1 MKFKKLHPLL
11 LILLVAFTS
20 YGFAIEENMQR
31 EAQNC
36 LDHLIIAKLSKN
48 EIEKKLDNP
57 EYQSKIL
64 DTIISKIPQGM
75 DQRTAMILVLASI
88 EKEISDNEECVH
100 QSIEQQK
107 QSIEQQKQAISA
119 LREEIEKIQEKYQHF
134 KIPSI
139 SGVIKGSIEGIISA
153 IRFVDSIVD
162 SADGYVCYK
171 LSKYPSLQKFLC
183 STKDGDIDRNDRR
196 HINSFFK
203 DLYAEHPLPPLHN
216 AAFNGDLEEVLRLL
230 DSGSDPDAKAPGKS
244 NDFIQSHVEQLAREG
259 EVCNGDIINA
269 EITPLHLAGIMGHL
283 PVVKALLEAMT
294 DDHVLS
300 TNSRGVFR
308 PLINDI
314 ASAYY
319 PEILKLILNRF
330 PEIDTT
336 AADCYG
342 DTSLMSVVRFQG
354 SSVTMRVAEEVVEI
368 LIASDVNIEAENNL
382 GQTALSLAEDSKN
395 WYIVDLLKNHDDRDN
410 KSEL

>member
-1 MKFKKLHPLL
+1 MNLKKLQKIQSLL
-11 LILLVAFTS
+11 LILLVTFAN
-20 YGFAIEENMQR
+20 YGIASEEIKNIER
-31 EAQNC
+31 DAQKC
-36 LDHLIIAKLSKN
+36 LDDLIIAKLLRT

-57 EYQSKIL
+57 GYQSKSL
-64 DTIISKIPQGM
+64 DIIISKIPQEL
-75 DQRTAMILVLASI
+75 DLRTAMIISLERI

-100 QSIEQQK
+100 RMIEQQK
-107 QSIEQQKQAISA
+107 QKVNES
-119 LREEIEKIQEKYQHF
+119 REELAEIKKQPLHLETL
-134 KIPSI
+134 SI
-139 SGVIKGSIEGIISA
+139 SKVIKSVIEGITSA
-153 IRFVDSIVD
+153 ISFMDSIAD
-162 SADGYVCYK
+162 AADGYVCNK
-171 LSKYPSLQKFLC
+171 LNKYPSLQKFLC
-183 STKDGDIDRNDRR
+183 STRNGGIAPNDRG

-203 DLYAEHPLPPLHN
+203 DLYAEHPLPKLHN

-259 EVCNGDIINA
+259 EVCNGDIMNA

-283 PVVKALLEAMT
+283 SVVKALLEAMS

-300 TNSRGVFR
+300 TDSRGVFR

-330 PEIDTT
+330 PEIDIT

-354 SSVTMRVAEEVVEI
+354 SSITMRVAEEVVEI
-368 LIASDVNIEAENNL
+368 LIASGVNIEVENNL
-382 GQTALSLAEDSKN
+382 GQTALSLAEESNN
-395 WYIVDLLKNHDDRDN
+395 WYIADLLKNNANRYD